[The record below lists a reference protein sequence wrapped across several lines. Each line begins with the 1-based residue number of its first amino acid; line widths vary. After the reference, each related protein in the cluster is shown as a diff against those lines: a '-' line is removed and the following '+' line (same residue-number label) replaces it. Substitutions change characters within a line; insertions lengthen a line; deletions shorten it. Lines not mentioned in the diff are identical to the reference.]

1 MSVIAENR
9 RVNHIQRQIISTE
22 IEEEVRRNK
31 SNPNGQQQSGRI
43 SHREFIKI
51 KIWFSDR

>member
-51 KIWFSDR
+51 KICFSDR